1 MRARAQAFVSSS
13 TAGEKAVFLAVC
25 DQPPSLLL
33 AASADSGIHA
43 GDRVKAAVAAA
54 HGRGGGNAATRAGQR
69 PGCRGAR
76 ERGGFATLKLM
87 LENTRRF
94 EAGPDPFGRTWEV
107 EFRWLQTGISIRHAD
122 TVDVKFLLWTEG
134 EEKQEKVI
142 ALPHPHLL
150 TLSAETGHALTDP
163 WCMRLAAR
171 HLKYMIESG
180 EDLEKTLVT
189 LSLPALQR
197 VAGDLQPA

>member
-1 MRARAQAFVSSS
+1 
-13 TAGEKAVFLAVC
+13 
-25 DQPPSLLL
+25 
-33 AASADSGIHA
+33 
-43 GDRVKAAVAAA
+43 
-54 HGRGGGNAATRAGQR
+54 
-69 PGCRGAR
+69 
-76 ERGGFATLKLM
+76 M
-87 LENTRRF
+87 LENLRRF

-122 TVDVKFLLWTEG
+122 TVDVKFVLWTEG
-134 EEKQEKVI
+134 PGEQEAKQEKVI

-150 TLSAETGHALTDP
+150 ILSAQTGHPLTDP

-197 VAGDLQPA
+197 VAGNLQPA

>member
-1 MRARAQAFVSSS
+1 
-13 TAGEKAVFLAVC
+13 
-25 DQPPSLLL
+25 
-33 AASADSGIHA
+33 
-43 GDRVKAAVAAA
+43 
-54 HGRGGGNAATRAGQR
+54 
-69 PGCRGAR
+69 
-76 ERGGFATLKLM
+76 M
-87 LENTRRF
+87 LENPRRF
-94 EAGPDPFGRTWEV
+94 AAGPDPFGRTWQM

-122 TVDVKFLLWTEG
+122 TVDVKFVLWTEG

-150 TLSAETGHALTDP
+150 LLSQETGHALTDP

-189 LSLPALQR
+189 LTLPALQR
-197 VAGDLQPA
+197 VAADLQPA